1 MFAICVID
9 VKANKCL
16 LARDHFGIKPL
27 YYYKNSDVIVFSS
40 ELTPIHSVYKT
51 KIDRM
56 SMELLF
62 SCRFIPSPHT
72 IYENVYKL
80 CAGEYIVVKAGKE
93 KHIHYFQYNK
103 QYDTNKLKF
112 EKISYLLDKSIM
124 ECYDLSDVP
133 MGLFLSGGL
142 DSGIIA
148 TVLKK
153 HRKFFGKT
161 YTVDY
166 LNNPNAEAKNVEGL
180 VRNLGIP
187 YKKICM
193 NENIKEMF
201 GDE

>member
-1 MFAICVID
+1 MENLTGGTPPVRYLPCVVPCKLYFID

-103 QYDTNKLKF
+103 QYD
-112 EKISYLLDKSIM
+112 I
-124 ECYDLSDVP
+124 
-133 MGLFLSGGL
+133 
-142 DSGIIA
+142 GIYYQ
-148 TVLKK
+148 T
-153 HRKFFGKT
+153 T
-161 YTVDY
+161 Y
-166 LNNPNAEAKNVEGL
+166 
-180 VRNLGIP
+180 
-187 YKKICM
+187 
-193 NENIKEMF
+193 
-201 GDE
+201 